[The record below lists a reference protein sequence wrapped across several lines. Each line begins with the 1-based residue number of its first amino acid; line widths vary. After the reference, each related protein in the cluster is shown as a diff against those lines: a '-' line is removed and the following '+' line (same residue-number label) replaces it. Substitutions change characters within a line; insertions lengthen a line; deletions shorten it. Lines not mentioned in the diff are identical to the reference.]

1 MKYRISRQASSQ
13 VLRFGGSQDFTGK
26 YFFITCFNKKIS
38 GRNKFV
44 GTLPPNA
51 PPWLRQKR
59 RQKVFNTRALRFFG
73 GAWHSKNWQN
83 YTDLSCSV
91 FQFWGAKPTKAPQWR
106 RDCLE
111 PLLP

>member
-51 PPWLRQKR
+51 PPVATAEASPESFQYAGFAFLR
-59 RQKVFNTRALRFFG
+59 G
-73 GAWHSKNWQN
+73 GL
-83 YTDLSCSV
+83 TL
-91 FQFWGAKPTKAPQWR
+91 
-106 RDCLE
+106 
-111 PLLP
+111 